1 MADSQDAIELRR
13 RARRRLVGAIA
24 LVVFM
29 VIALPIVLD
38 REPKPVSQE
47 LTIQIPS
54 QDAGRF
60 ASRVAP
66 PEPPPLAPAADGG
79 APAAGAPAAPVAVT
93 PLAAPA
99 EPAQAR
105 SDKSDK
111 AEATPSAR
119 SAVGPFTAD
128 KPEAPR
134 SEPAA
139 LKPRPEAA
147 LAPFAKSE
155 KPAAAPA
162 AKEVKPEPT
171 KAEAP
176 KADGAKAE
184 ASKAELA
191 KAEVPKAEA
200 PKSEAVYAVPLGL
213 FSKPDNIKQV
223 RGKASAAGIKTY
235 TDALAGSDRIR
246 VRAGPFATRDA
257 AEKARE
263 KLKAAGLDVG
273 AVAAR

>member
-1 MADSQDAIELRR
+1 M
-13 RARRRLVGAIA
+13 GAIA

-38 REPKPVSQE
+38 REPQPVSQE

-119 SAVGPFTAD
+119 SAVGPSTAD
-128 KPEAPR
+128 KPEAAR

-147 LAPFAKSE
+147 PAPFAKSE

-184 ASKAELA
+184 ASKAELV
-191 KAEVPKAEA
+191 KAEV

-235 TDALAGSDRIR
+235 TEALAGSDRIR